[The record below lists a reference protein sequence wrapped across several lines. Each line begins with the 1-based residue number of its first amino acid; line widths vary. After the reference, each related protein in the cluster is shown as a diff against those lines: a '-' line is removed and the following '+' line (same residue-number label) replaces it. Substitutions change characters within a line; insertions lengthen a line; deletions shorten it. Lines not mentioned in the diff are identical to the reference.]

1 MYYIIIIKMSLL
13 DKIYKSRKTV
23 IELMEDRG
31 VNMDKFKEYTI
42 NEVELMVSNM
52 PKANK
57 DISPVDITLDKG
69 IIKYILTPK
78 IRVTNLMSLTNQI
91 LEDYSEGD
99 TIIFILRDKIT
110 SEDSIDEFF
119 RNIYTKEK
127 IFVQFFH
134 LDTLTFNV
142 TNHSLV
148 PRHEILS
155 TEETNE
161 LIKSLYITDI
171 KKLPKINAS
180 DPISK
185 YYGIKKG
192 EVFRITRP
200 SETSGI
206 SYYYRVAT

>member
-1 MYYIIIIKMSLL
+1 MYYIIIITMSLL

-99 TIIFILRDKIT
+99 TIIFIIRDKIT

-119 RNIYTKEK
+119 RNIYIKEK

-155 TEETNE
+155 KEETNE

-185 YYGIKKG
+185 YYGIKRG

>member
-1 MYYIIIIKMSLL
+1 MNYIIIITMSLL

-99 TIIFILRDKIT
+99 TIIFIIRDKIT

>member
-1 MYYIIIIKMSLL
+1 MSLL

-99 TIIFILRDKIT
+99 TIIFIIRDKIT

-119 RNIYTKEK
+119 RNIYIKEK

-155 TEETNE
+155 KEETNE

-185 YYGIKKG
+185 YYGIKRG

>member
-1 MYYIIIIKMSLL
+1 MSLL
-13 DKIYKSRKTV
+13 DKIYKSRQTV

-31 VNMDKFKEYTI
+31 VNMDKYKDFTI

-52 PKANK
+52 PKKNE
-57 DISPVDITLDKG
+57 DISPVDITLENG
-69 IIKYILTPK
+69 IIKYFLTPK
-78 IRVTNLMSLTNQI
+78 IRVTNLMTQTDKI
-91 LEDYSEGD
+91 IEDYNEGD
-99 TIIFILRDKIT
+99 TVIFIIREKIT
-110 SEDSIDEFF
+110 SEDSIEEFF
-119 RNIYTKEK
+119 RNIYNTRK
-127 IFVQFFH
+127 IFVQYFH

-142 TNHSLV
+142 TKHSMV
-148 PRHEILS
+148 PKHEILS
-155 TEETNE
+155 KEETDE

-185 YYGIKKG
+185 YYGIQVG

-206 SYYYRVAT
+206 SYYYRLCQ

>member
-1 MYYIIIIKMSLL
+1 MSLL
-13 DKIYKSRKTV
+13 DKIYKSRQTV

-31 VNMDKFKEYTI
+31 VNMEKYKDFTI

-52 PKANK
+52 PKKNE
-57 DISPVDITLDKG
+57 DISPVDITLENG
-69 IIKYILTPK
+69 IIKYFLTPK
-78 IRVTNLMSLTNQI
+78 IRVTNLMTQTDKI
-91 LEDYSEGD
+91 IEDYNEGD
-99 TIIFILRDKIT
+99 TVIFIIRDKIT
-110 SEDSIDEFF
+110 SEDSIEEFF
-119 RNIYTKEK
+119 RNIYNTRK
-127 IFVQFFH
+127 IFVQYFH

-142 TNHSLV
+142 TKHSMV
-148 PRHEILS
+148 PKHEILS
-155 TEETNE
+155 KEETDE

-185 YYGIKKG
+185 YYGIKVG

-206 SYYYRVAT
+206 SYYYRLCQ

>member
-1 MYYIIIIKMSLL
+1 MYYIIIITMSLL

-99 TIIFILRDKIT
+99 TIIFIIRDKIT